1 MVTNQFNME
10 AKSLNV
16 AIVEDNDPQM
26 QSLYKRFVSLKEKY
40 ESVLAFNALPQV
52 LTYQNCLN
60 AYVIIVNIK
69 STGIDW
75 VNGIT
80 QIKHNWPNCFILV
93 MSDSSE
99 GDCVVKVITA
109 GASGYIGTD
118 TPAEKVEEAIFEII
132 DGGAPV
138 TPLVAR
144 KLVEYFQVCKS
155 KIDELT
161 KRELEVTKCLVNGM
175 SYKLIAAELNVSI
188 DTVRKHVTSVYSKL
202 NINSKGELFALYR
215 DVVNY

>member
-10 AKSLNV
+10 TKSLNV
-16 AIVEDNDPQM
+16 AIVEDNDPKM

-40 ESVLAFNALPQV
+40 ESVITFNALPQV
-52 LTYQNCLN
+52 LSYQNCLN

-80 QIKHNWPNCFILV
+80 QIKNNWPNCFILV

-118 TPAEKVEEAIFEII
+118 TPAEKVEEAILEII